1 MRHFRVPAAIIIG
14 VCISIGLSTPV
25 AAQKR
30 VALVIGN
37 SAYKNVVKLP
47 NPVSDAKDMADLFRK
62 SGFNSVETL
71 NDVTGVQL
79 RRAVR
84 EFTNIARDADIA
96 IVFFAGHGI
105 EVGGTNYLIPV
116 DAKLST
122 DLDAEDEAVSL
133 DRVVRALEPAKRLRM
148 VILDA
153 CRDNPFVKSMQR
165 TLATRSIGRGLAQV
179 EPAGSDTLIAFAAK
193 AGSTAEDG
201 SGRHSPFTTALLK
214 HISEPGLDVRLA
226 FGRVRDEVMRST
238 SSRQEPF
245 VYGSLGGST
254 VALVPLPPTPAPARV
269 AAPQPSAPAIDDTAG
284 IRRDFELAAQI
295 GTKEAWDSFLALRSE
310 GYYADLARAA
320 RAKILAGEKTQSGER
335 GKQVIAALPTN
346 SADMIKSLQGEL
358 KRVGCYS
365 GEIDGRWSGAS
376 QRSLG
381 NFNQHARTKIDT
393 RHASLDALDA
403 IKSRSER
410 VCPLTCGR
418 DQRAEGEQC
427 VAIVCPEHQFAGD
440 DGGCH
445 ERHKPVAKPHAAP
458 KREVTRQHGAPRARP
473 SRQPNC
479 APNTNTSQGSA
490 LIVCR

>member
-1 MRHFRVPAAIIIG
+1 MRIRDFRLLAAVIFC
-14 VCISIGLSTPV
+14 VCASIGLSAP
-25 AAQKR
+25 AAAKR

-37 SAYKNVVKLP
+37 SAYKNVVRLP

-62 SGFNSVETL
+62 SGFDLVETL

-84 EFTNIARDADIA
+84 EFTNVARDADIA

-116 DAKLST
+116 DAKLSS

-165 TLATRSIGRGLAQV
+165 TLTTRSVGRGLAQV

-238 SSRQEPF
+238 SNRQEPF

-254 VALVPLPPTPAPARV
+254 VSLMPPPPAPPPARV
-269 AAPQPSAPAIDDTAG
+269 AAPQPLAQPPAPAVVDSNAA

-295 GTKEAWDSFLALRSE
+295 GTKEAWDSFLAMRNE

-320 RAKILAGEKTQSGER
+320 RAKIFAGEKAQSGER
-335 GKQVIAALPTN
+335 GKQIIAALPTDFLRHDQV
-346 SADMIKSLQGEL
+346 A
-358 KRVGCYS
+358 
-365 GEIDGRWSGAS
+365 
-376 QRSLG
+376 
-381 NFNQHARTKIDT
+381 AR
-393 RHASLDALDA
+393 
-403 IKSRSER
+403 
-410 VCPLTCGR
+410 
-418 DQRAEGEQC
+418 
-427 VAIVCPEHQFAGD
+427 
-440 DGGCH
+440 
-445 ERHKPVAKPHAAP
+445 
-458 KREVTRQHGAPRARP
+458 
-473 SRQPNC
+473 
-479 APNTNTSQGSA
+479 
-490 LIVCR
+490 